1 MNTPCDKSA
10 KSQLQKMKDKL
21 EVSRSVAIVTGSR
34 SGTDKAITVRPT
46 DEFSTVG
53 GAAQGRAELCA
64 QEL

>member
-1 MNTPCDKSA
+1 MNTPCDESPR
-10 KSQLQKMKDKL
+10 SQLQKNERQL